1 MPAHRETAGTRG
13 LVSASDCAAV
23 AERRLGQPLPEP
35 LSQAAIDAL
44 AISPTS
50 SRSPAPTLA
59 VSAAWTV
66 TPFWRPSWP
75 AGWSPKIHASVAAAD
90 RPF

>member
-1 MPAHRETAGTRG
+1 MPAHRETAGTRR

-50 SRSPAPTLA
+50 SRSPAPTADTRGIRGVDSDPVLETLMA
-59 VSAAWTV
+59 
-66 TPFWRPSWP
+66 RRL
-75 AGWSPKIHASVAAAD
+75 VA
-90 RPF
+90 